1 MDVTGGR
8 ACADTHF
15 VGTEAVST
23 QEVSAAETP
32 TADDEGRSDEAPSAA
47 AVEEETTAV
56 YAYTTPEGSAA
67 SLNWD
72 SISSGSE
79 NILLGVEDEDW
90 YWEGK
95 LALLSMN

>member
-8 ACADTHF
+8 ACVDTHC
-15 VGTEAVST
+15 VGTEAAST

-32 TADDEGRSDEAPSAA
+32 TADDEGRSDEAASAS

-56 YAYTTPEGSAA
+56 YANTTPEGSAV

-90 YWEGK
+90 YWEGE
-95 LALLSMN
+95 LAL